1 MRRLP
6 TIDEYGED
14 EFVAFKSKL
23 EELKNGTQKNGEATI
38 QTTETNNVKTT
49 SQKNATVDENATIR
63 TTETFSNKK
72 FDEKSQMDHERMM
85 RKFERKEKRDRKIIR
100 MLTKTMERKRSEAAK
115 RRLERIKRKSDSM
128 KRRSGS
134 ENPLTKLKNRIVAM
148 VKNLTRRSQDSPSF
162 VGFFVD
168 PSNVGEFV
176 SKIRA

>member
-23 EELKNGTQKNGEATI
+23 EELKNGQKNGKATI
-38 QTTETNNVKTT
+38 QTTETNTGKTT
-49 SQKNATVDENATIR
+49 TQKNETVDENATIQ
-63 TTETFSNKK
+63 TTETNKK
-72 FDEKSQMDHERMM
+72 SDEKSQMDRERMM
-85 RKFERKEKRDRKIIR
+85 RKFKRKEKRDRKIIR

-148 VKNLTRRSQDSPSF
+148 VKNLTRRSHDSTSF
-162 VGFFVD
+162 VVFFVD

-176 SKIRA
+176 NDAKIRA